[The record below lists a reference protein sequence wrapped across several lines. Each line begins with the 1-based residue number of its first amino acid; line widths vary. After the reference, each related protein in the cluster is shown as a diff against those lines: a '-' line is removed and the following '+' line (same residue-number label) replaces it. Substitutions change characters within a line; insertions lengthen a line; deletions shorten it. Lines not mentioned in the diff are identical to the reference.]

1 MTRPSNF
8 ILYSDPEPVQLRLT
22 ADGCFADDDGTQNV
36 RLLTK
41 VLISHGVWT
50 EPCGVDISVCL
61 AVEDAGRDPPHLV
74 ELCRPVR
81 VTVAPKPIKRGI

>member
-1 MTRPSNF
+1 MTV
-8 ILYSDPEPVQLRLT
+8 IKHLVYSPFSDE
-22 ADGCFADDDGTQNV
+22 DDGTQNL

-50 EPCGVDISVCL
+50 EPCGVDISICL
-61 AVEDAGRDPPHLV
+61 AVEEGSGREPPALV

-81 VTVAPKPIKRGI
+81 VTVAPKPIKRGL

>member
-1 MTRPSNF
+1 MLIDIQT
-8 ILYSDPEPVQLRLT
+8 Q
-22 ADGCFADDDGTQNV
+22 DDEGTQNV

-61 AVEDAGRDPPHLV
+61 AVEEGRDQASFV
-74 ELCRPVR
+74 ELGRPVR

>member
-1 MTRPSNF
+1 MFFS
-8 ILYSDPEPVQLRLT
+8 
-22 ADGCFADDDGTQNV
+22 DDDGTENV

-61 AVEDAGRDPPHLV
+61 AVEEGGGREAQLV